1 LEGDGVKIQNRILLR
16 RAIHD
21 KDREALGRLHSIY
34 YSRIKRYIASRINS
48 IPDAENLTQDL
59 FFELCEGNGCYDG
72 QRDAEAYLVGMARNI
87 IGCYHRN
94 KKKHPQTIQIN
105 LFGDVVADCDVQQH
119 QPVSLQELKELLE
132 DATGQIPPKAREAAR
147 LRLGEGL
154 TTKKA
159 AEKCGCSTEAF
170 YKRFHAALKTL
181 EVMRETGSF
190 KANDAVNL

>member
-1 LEGDGVKIQNRILLR
+1 MATDAIKIEDIILLR

-21 KDREALGRLHSIY
+21 KDREALGRLNILY
-34 YSRIKRYIASRINS
+34 YPRIKRYIASRVNLTE
-48 IPDAENLTQDL
+48 DAEDL
-59 FFELCEGNGCYDG
+59 AQRVFLELCMGTSHYDG
-72 QRDAEAYLVGMARNI
+72 QRDAEAYLFGVARNI
-87 IGCYHRN
+87 IGHYYRN
-94 KKKHPQTIQIN
+94 KKEQPQTVQI
-105 LFGDVVADCDVQQH
+105 DSVCDIVADCDVQQH
-119 QPVSLQELKELLE
+119 RPVSLQELKEFLE
-132 DATGQIPPKAREAAR
+132 DVTGRLPPKAREAAR